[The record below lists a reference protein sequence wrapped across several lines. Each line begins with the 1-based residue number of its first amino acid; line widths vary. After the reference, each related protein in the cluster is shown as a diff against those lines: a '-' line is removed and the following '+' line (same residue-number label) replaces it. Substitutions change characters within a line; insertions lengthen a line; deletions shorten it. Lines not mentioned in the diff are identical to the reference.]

1 MKQLSIALA
10 AAMALH
16 PAVARADGGPFGLGI
31 IVGNPTGITGA
42 YKLGGNTAI
51 DAAVG
56 LGGFDFDGLYVHVD
70 FLFLLP
76 DLVTSGP
83 VRLSPYLGPGGF
95 LNVGRGNNSGSGGS
109 GSGGGSKGAGLGV
122 RVPFGLSL
130 DFSSFPLQLF
140 IELAPQLEVVPDPD
154 FGLGGAL
161 GFRYYF

>member
-1 MKQLSIALA
+1 MKPLPIVLA
-10 AAMALH
+10 AAMALT
-16 PAVARADGGPFGLGI
+16 PGVARAEGGPFGLGI
-31 IVGNPTGITGA
+31 IVGNPTGATGL

-51 DAAVG
+51 DAAIG

-76 DLVTSGP
+76 TLVSSGS
-83 VRLSPYLGPGGF
+83 VSLSPYLGPGGF
-95 LNVGRGNNSGSGGS
+95 LIVGKGKNSAP
-109 GSGGGSKGAGLGV
+109 GSGGGKGTGLGV

-140 IELAPQLEVVPDPD
+140 IELAPTLEVVPDPD
-154 FGLGGAL
+154 LGIGGAI